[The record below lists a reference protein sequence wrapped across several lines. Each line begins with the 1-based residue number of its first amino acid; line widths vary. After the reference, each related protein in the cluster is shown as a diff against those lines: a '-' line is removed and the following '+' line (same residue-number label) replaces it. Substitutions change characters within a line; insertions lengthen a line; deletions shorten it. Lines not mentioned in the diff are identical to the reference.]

1 MRVTHVDNQLLD
13 FLRRELD
20 LNTDRELAQLLEL
33 GFPTISKIRHG
44 FNVTDM
50 VILRIHE
57 RTDIPVRV
65 IRDQLE

>member
-13 FLRRELD
+13 FLRREMD
-20 LNTDRELAQLLEL
+20 LKTDREVAELLQLK
-33 GFPTISKIRHG
+33 FPTISKIRHG
-44 FNVTDM
+44 APVSDT

-57 RTDIPVRV
+57 NTDIPVRV